1 MHTLSKADADQLKE
15 SGTSFKVIVP
25 LETLR
30 SECDSDI
37 LKELF
42 EGMLDLALRYTES
55 VCRWQRLAEESG
67 GSFDEPGTRQAIE
80 DIRTSVHNAFNDH
93 VNILSRT
100 MSRTGK
106 LNQWR
111 SQIGDSRAALGRFAL
126 TLSFEYINQMEKN
139 GGAP

>member
-1 MHTLSKADADQLKE
+1 MHTLSNHDAARLKK
-15 SGTSFKVIVP
+15 SGASFKVVVP
-25 LETLR
+25 LETLK

-42 EGMLDLALRYTES
+42 DGMLDLALRYTES
-55 VCRWQRLAEESG
+55 VCRWQRLIEENG

-100 MSRTGK
+100 MTRVGK
-106 LNQWR
+106 PNKWR
-111 SQIGDSRAALGRFAL
+111 SEIGDSRAALGRFAL
-126 TLSFEYINQMEKN
+126 TLSFEYIKEMEKK
-139 GGAP
+139 GGAS